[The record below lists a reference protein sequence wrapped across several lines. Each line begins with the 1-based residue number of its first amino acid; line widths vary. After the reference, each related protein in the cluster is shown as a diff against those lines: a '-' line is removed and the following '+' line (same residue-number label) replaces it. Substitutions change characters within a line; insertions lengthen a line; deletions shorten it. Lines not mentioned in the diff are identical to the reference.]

1 MSDKALN
8 FEILKDKNVLMF
20 CRTMKLGG
28 TENVVLQ
35 LCEIFKSQVNKIVVC
50 SCGGV
55 NVEKLEKLGI
65 KHYTIPDIEK
75 KSPLAVL
82 KVIRVLLKIVKE
94 EKINIVH
101 CHNRMAAFY
110 VSLLRLYKKCL
121 FITTAHSTFFNKK
134 FLTRFSYKHSNII
147 ACGEIVKN
155 NLIDFYQLSSS
166 QVSVIHNAVK
176 ADNEPIREDKL
187 LTSLKSQGSFIVAN
201 VGRLDEFKGFDY
213 YIKSIP
219 QIITKHSNVAFL
231 IIGTGYFEK
240 ELRDLAKSLN
250 VLHYVHFLGY
260 RCDVRNIMKQV
271 DLVVSSSFHEGLPLT
286 PIEAFS
292 VGRTIVA
299 TDVDGTVEIVEDNIN
314 GLLIKPKNAQMIAD
328 KVNYL
333 IENPDI
339 LQNMEEKAKETFN
352 KKFSFEM
359 FKHKYVSL
367 YIELHTQDLKQF

>member
-1 MSDKALN
+1 MKLQDAN
-8 FEILKDKNVLMF
+8 ILF
-20 CRTMKLGG
+20 FSRTMGLGG

-82 KVIRVLLKIVKE
+82 KVIWALLKIIKN
-94 EKINIVH
+94 EKINVVH

-110 VSLLRLYKKCL
+110 VSLLRIYKKCL
-121 FITTAHSTFFNKK
+121 FITTAHNTFFNKK
-134 FLTRFSYKHSNII
+134 LLTRFSYKHSNLI
-147 ACGEIVKN
+147 ACGDVVKN
-155 NLIDFYQLSSS
+155 NLVEFYNLPKD

-176 ADNEPIREDKL
+176 PDDKSVNHDKL
-187 LTSLKSQGSFIVAN
+187 INELHKDGFFVVAN
-201 VGRLDEFKGFDY
+201 IGRLNKVKGFEY
-213 YIKSIP
+213 YLKAIPSIL
-219 QIITKHSNVAFL
+219 QKHPKTVFL
-231 IIGTGYFEK
+231 IVGSGELEQ
-240 ELRDLAKSLN
+240 ELRNLAKSLN
-250 VLHYVHFLGY
+250 VESYVHFLGY
-260 RCDVRNIMKQV
+260 RNDVRNIMKQV

-352 KKFSFEM
+352 KKFSFEV
-359 FKHKYVSL
+359 FQRQYLSQ
-367 YIELHTQDLKQF
+367 YIDLLK